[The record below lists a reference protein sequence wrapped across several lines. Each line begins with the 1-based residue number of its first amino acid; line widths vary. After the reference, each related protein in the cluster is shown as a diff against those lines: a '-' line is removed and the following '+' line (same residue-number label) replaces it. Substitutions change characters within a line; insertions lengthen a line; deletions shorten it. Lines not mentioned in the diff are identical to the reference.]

1 MGSGDP
7 QAAPTSWPTE
17 IGSDFELVGGEYLTR
32 PAGVLPWDGPL
43 TTYVANGRQALSL
56 TAESLWRRGLR
67 TIHVPG
73 YLCDSM
79 IEPFTKDW
87 KVVALPTT
95 ADLETP
101 PDAVGSLKASVLLNA
116 PYFGRSPSSDMVTAL
131 RTARRAGV
139 VVVTDETH
147 RVLDEPC
154 IETDIRVASLRKLL
168 PVFDGGYAIGLPTED
183 THVGPSN
190 SDAVA
195 QRHRAMSTKTANL
208 SKPGPQS
215 SHLAMFHESERALTV
230 DLTPRAMSA
239 PTLDLLRRLN
249 LPELA
254 VRRRQ
259 NAEALVKALSRQSAL
274 RVLNPPSATT
284 NPSHIVLEVSD
295 PQALREWLARRRIY
309 CPIHWPPSELL
320 PHRSDWPQRF
330 LSVPIDHRYGVEDMH
345 HIGAAVHEGLESLK
359 APRKTRSR

>member
-1 MGSGDP
+1 MRSSDP
-7 QAAPTSWPTE
+7 QAALGSSAAE

-32 PAGVLPWDGPL
+32 TTGVLPWDGPL
-43 TTYVANGRQALSL
+43 TRYVANGRQALSL

-79 IEPFTKDW
+79 IEPFAKDW

-95 ADLETP
+95 PDLETP
-101 PDAVGSLKASVLLNA
+101 PDAIGSLKDSVLLNA
-116 PYFGRSPSSDMVTAL
+116 PYFGRGPSGDMVAAL
-131 RTARRAGV
+131 RAARGAGV
-139 VVVTDETH
+139 VVVTDESH

-183 THVGPSN
+183 TQVGPSN

-195 QRHRAMSTKTANL
+195 QRRKAMSTKTANL
-208 SKPGPQS
+208 SEPQPQS
-215 SHLAMFHESERALTV
+215 SHLPMFHESERALTV

-239 PTLDLLRRLN
+239 PTLNLLRRLD
-249 LPELA
+249 LPKLA
-254 VRRRQ
+254 VRRRR
-259 NAEALVKALSRQSAL
+259 NAEALVRALGRHSAL
-274 RVLNPPSATT
+274 RILNPPSATT
-284 NPSHIVLEVSD
+284 NPSHIVLEVPD
-295 PQALREWLARRRIY
+295 PQALRDWLARRRIY

-320 PHRSDWPQRF
+320 PDVSDWPQRF
-330 LSVPIDHRYGVEDMH
+330 LSVPIDHRYGVADMNH
-345 HIGAAVHEGLESLK
+345 VGTAVHKGLESLK
-359 APRKTRSR
+359 ATRTTRSR